1 MSNENY
7 KLFRK
12 HQSEIF
18 DMFYDI
24 FERAP
29 IPDDLEFFFGTETK
43 AQREEYDKKIQE
55 FLKIEKPK
63 IKERFKEMGFD
74 FKR

>member
-18 DMFYDI
+18 DIFYDI

-43 AQREEYDKKIQE
+43 AQREEFNKKMQEFITIDEPKIQE
-55 FLKIEKPK
+55 RLKD
-63 IKERFKEMGFD
+63 MGFD
-74 FKR
+74 VK

>member
-12 HQSEIF
+12 HQLEIF

-24 FERAP
+24 CDRAP
-29 IPDDLEFFFGTETK
+29 FPDDLDWFLGTETK
-43 AQREEYDKKIQE
+43 AQREEFNKKMQE
-55 FLKIEKPK
+55 FIKIEEPK